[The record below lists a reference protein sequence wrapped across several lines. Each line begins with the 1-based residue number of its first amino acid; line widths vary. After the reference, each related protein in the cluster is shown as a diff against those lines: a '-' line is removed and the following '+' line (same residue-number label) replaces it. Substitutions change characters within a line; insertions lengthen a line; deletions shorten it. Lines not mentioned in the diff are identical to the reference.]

1 MIESVTNI
9 DSILTQEV
17 YCTHK
22 ARGCRKTLLLSEL
35 EVRKSINQ
43 LIMCVCVCVIE
54 NDTNFF
60 HQLEPS

>member
-43 LIMCVCVCVIE
+43 LIMCVCVCV
-54 NDTNFF
+54 
-60 HQLEPS
+60 